1 MRRIRIDY
9 DRLAGA
15 MRGKIDAYTKHFGV
29 HRNTVS
35 AKINAT
41 RKDFKI
47 EDLNRFAEFL
57 ERDPMDFVI
66 LEEVKPDAEI
76 KKAVT
81 IAA

>member
-1 MRRIRIDY
+1 MRRIQVDF

-15 MRGKIDAYTKHFGV
+15 MRGKIGDYADRYGI

-57 ERDPMDFVI
+57 GRDPMDFVV
-66 LEEVKPDAEI
+66 LEDES
-76 KKAVT
+76 KKA
-81 IAA
+81 A